1 MMAPTPSAVSWP
13 APSVRLR
20 LCWPASPAS
29 ASSMFIGFFT
39 KSQLRGSLA
48 PVASSSFDLVAIRK
62 APRRTHLASYKLILG
77 CLFGRRHYIQQRN
90 ERIARRLVRPVRI
103 WPLSPQRENSGNR
116 QDVKQ
121 ECRKD
126 DVIQ

>member
-1 MMAPTPSAVSWP
+1 MFSNSMKWFDQPEETVLAPMAYSSVRSQPMMAPTPSAVSWP

-77 CLFGRRHYIQQRN
+77 CLFGRR
-90 ERIARRLVRPVRI
+90 RPPRPNQI
-103 WPLSPQRENSGNR
+103 YRDSNQH
-116 QDVKQ
+116 DH
-121 ECRKD
+121 
-126 DVIQ
+126 